1 MTVDSNH
8 KRKAHKART
17 ADVGLSSANTPG
29 LKTDVKAALEELCA
43 KSAIKLI
50 ESQTAAKWLSRA
62 LAAYALAK
70 TAPLDSVRE
79 VWVEHASD
87 FANEAREHAALAD
100 SKGELLTKVCRTLA
114 AARQKALIETLPP
127 SRADAKSAAQAQQPA
142 TKKQTNSY

>member
-50 ESQTAAKWLSRA
+50 ESQTAAKWLGRA
-62 LAAYALAK
+62 RLRLRQRGAGARRTGGQQGRAADQGL
-70 TAPLDSVRE
+70 P
-79 VWVEHASD
+79 HAGRCP
-87 FANEAREHAALAD
+87 AEGAD
-100 SKGELLTKVCRTLA
+100 RDA
-114 AARQKALIETLPP
+114 AAEP
-127 SRADAKSAAQAQQPA
+127 S
-142 TKKQTNSY
+142 